1 MRADD
6 ETGWTE
12 ERDDEEND
20 ESENEAEDDDKDE
33 GGEGT
38 NEVS

>member
-20 ESENEAEDDDKDE
+20 ESENEAEDNDKDE